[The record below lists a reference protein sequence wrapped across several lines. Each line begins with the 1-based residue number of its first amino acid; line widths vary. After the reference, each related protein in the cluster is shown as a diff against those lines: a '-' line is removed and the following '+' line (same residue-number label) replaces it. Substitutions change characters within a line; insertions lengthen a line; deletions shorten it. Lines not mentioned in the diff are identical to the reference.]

1 MTGQGSVVPKGVLR
15 GDSQRQGGGGG
26 HGWGS
31 PGSPG
36 ERVGERQ
43 LDSSLQ
49 LLRSHN

>member
-31 PGSPG
+31 LGSPG